1 MSRYYYSHF
10 ISQSK
15 KLSHHELGYQKADI
29 KRNKFIRK
37 LKYVLIF
44 IEFHMTVFLVPE
56 KPMKLQTE
64 SKVQF
69 VYEIYSHHNA
79 ESYQNLKT
87 VDHERRL

>member
-1 MSRYYYSHF
+1 
-10 ISQSK
+10 
-15 KLSHHELGYQKADI
+15 
-29 KRNKFIRK
+29 
-37 LKYVLIF
+37 
-44 IEFHMTVFLVPE
+44 MTVFLVPE